1 MDLLYLNSIFEA
13 LVFGIEIG
21 SSFKHFSLHDFEV
34 KIAFALNF
42 FLNGVISEP
51 ILRPPPPISV

>member
-13 LVFGIEIG
+13 LVFGVEIG

-42 FLNGVISEP
+42 FLME
-51 ILRPPPPISV
+51 

>member
-34 KIAFALNF
+34 KIAFALKCFFFFF
-42 FLNGVISEP
+42 FLKME
-51 ILRPPPPISV
+51 